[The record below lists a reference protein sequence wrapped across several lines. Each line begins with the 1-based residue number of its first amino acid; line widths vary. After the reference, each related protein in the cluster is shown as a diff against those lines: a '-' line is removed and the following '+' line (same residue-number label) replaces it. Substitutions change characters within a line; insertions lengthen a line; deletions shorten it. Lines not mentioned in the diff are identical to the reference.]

1 MSEFTQQQYA
11 SHIAQQLLAIK
22 AVSLRPQ
29 QPFVWTS
36 GLRSPI
42 YCDNRLTMSYPDVRD
57 LIAEG
62 FSAVIKQQFTSCEV
76 LAGTATAGIPHAAWT
91 AQKLGLPMVYV
102 RDKAKGHGKEN
113 LIEGYMEAGKKV
125 VVIEDLISTGGS
137 SIKAAR
143 AVRDAGAEVVGVV
156 AIFSYQFAQAEK
168 MFADENIPLV
178 TLSNYSVLLDEAL
191 QAGVIQSSD
200 LESLKAWRANPAG
213 FA

>member
-1 MSEFTQQQYA
+1 
-11 SHIAQQLLAIK
+11 
-22 AVSLRPQ
+22 
-29 QPFVWTS
+29 
-36 GLRSPI
+36 
-42 YCDNRLTMSYPDVRD
+42 
-57 LIAEG
+57 
-62 FSAVIKQQFTSCEV
+62 
-76 LAGTATAGIPHAAWT
+76 
-91 AQKLGLPMVYV
+91 MVYV